1 MIKNCILVFLGGGFG
16 SLLRFVIYRWC
27 LPLGWI
33 FPLAT
38 FLSNLLSC
46 FVLGLVLALRS
57 RGSLSA
63 DFQYLLAVGFC
74 GGFSTFS
81 TFSMENFT
89 LIQEGRWLHAACN
102 IIASVS
108 FGFAAVFLG
117 FRLIA

>member
-1 MIKNCILVFLGGGFG
+1 MIKTCFLVFLGGGLG
-16 SLLRFVIYRWC
+16 SLLRFAIYRWC

-46 FVLGLVLALRS
+46 FVLGLVLGLRG
-57 RGSLSA
+57 RGNLNV

-81 TFSMENFT
+81 TFSMENLT
-89 LIQEGRWLHAACN
+89 LIQEGRWLHATCN
-102 IIASVS
+102 IMASV
-108 FGFAAVFLG
+108 FCGFAAIFLG